1 MGEKEKKI
9 LGTFKRVVPYLS
21 DIDKEKLL
29 AFGEG
34 LGFAVNA
41 PAEVN
46 GTNMP
51 AICTGCARRRDDYYG
66 K

>member
-9 LGTFKRVVPYLS
+9 LGTFKWVIPHLS
-21 DIDKEKLL
+21 DVEKEKLL

-41 PAEVN
+41 PAEGN
-46 GTNMP
+46 GTDMP
-51 AICTGCARRRDDYYG
+51 AICTGCARRRG
-66 K
+66 GEL